1 MKNLKVLAASLIFVF
16 ALGSVALA
24 QEIPEVTQDEE
35 VSAQDLGISE
45 PKVLPDSPFYFL
57 KNWRRS
63 IGLFFAFNPAK
74 RAELRL
80 KIANEKLM
88 EAKKLAEMKKD
99 PKLIERTLNEFQN
112 EIGKISK
119 ESGENLK
126 QFSEKLIHQQI
137 LHQKILQRLE
147 KQVPPEVYEKIK
159 AQREKHLERFAE
171 VMQKVE
177 SKDKIAERLA
187 NELEKVK
194 GSKFKEFKNLVVL
207 DEIEEKMPEE
217 IKKKIEEKKVEIGDR
232 LRVKLE
238 KLPDEEKE
246 KFKTYLD
253 QISGNKQKHLEAISN
268 LESEEISDKL
278 SGVLERAKE
287 KKIEGIEKEVIS
299 ADVASAQIK
308 KAEDEIAKT
317 EEIVAKISE
326 EEYGGK
332 AAKRLLDL
340 AKKHLEEAKKAFNEK
355 KYGRAFGLATASYH
369 EALNAER
376 IVEKMEE
383 IKKSPEKMKEK
394 FEKLYPGIELPKD
407 VTRCEIPSMKK
418 CKEGEVLRVERD
430 ENGCPVFKCE
440 PLPTVERKIKPVP
453 EVKPLPEGIICPMVW
468 DPVCGK
474 DGKTYSNECMAK
486 AAGVE
491 VDYKGVCKEM
501 KLPEIPKEIQPQMP
515 RI

>member
-1 MKNLKVLAASLIFVF
+1 MKNLKILAASLILVF
-16 ALGSVALA
+16 ALGSIALA

-45 PKVLPDSPFYFL
+45 PKVLPGSPFYFL
-57 KNWRRS
+57 KNWGRA

-74 RAELRL
+74 KAELRL

-99 PKLIERTLNEFQN
+99 TKLIEKTLNEFQN

-137 LHQKILQRLE
+137 LHQKILEKLE
-147 KQVPPEVYEKIK
+147 TQVPPEVYEKIK

-177 SKDKIAERLA
+177 SKDKIAETLG
-187 NELEKVK
+187 NGLEKLK
-194 GSKFKEFKNLVVL
+194 GSKFKEFKNLEVL
-207 DEIEEKMPEE
+207 DVIEEKMPEE
-217 IKKKIEEKKVEIGDR
+217 VKKKIEEKREEIADKFR
-232 LRVKLE
+232 KRLE

-253 QISGNKQKHLEAISN
+253 QISGDNLRHLEEISK
-268 LESEEISDKL
+268 LESEEISEKL
-278 SGVLERAKE
+278 EDVLEKAKE
-287 KKIEGIEKEVIS
+287 KKIEGIEKEAIS

-308 KAEDEIAKT
+308 KAEDEISRA
-317 EEIVAKISE
+317 EGIVAKISE
-326 EEYGGK
+326 EEYGGR
-332 AAKRLLDL
+332 AAKKLLDL
-340 AKKHLEEAKKAFNEK
+340 AKKHLEEAKKAFDEG
-355 KYGRAFGLATASYH
+355 KYGGVFGLATASYH

-407 VTRCEIPSMKK
+407 VTKCEIPSMKK

-440 PLPTVERKIKPVP
+440 PLPKPKF
-453 EVKPLPEGIICPMVW
+453 EEKPKGIICPMLW

-474 DGKTYSNECMAK
+474 DGNTYSNECMAR
-486 AAGVE
+486 AGGVE

-501 KLPEIPKEIQPQMP
+501 KLPEIPKPKEIPPQIP
-515 RI
+515 RM